1 MCSCDNH
8 MLLITGQLIFSP
20 SIIITLKPNIFKEG
34 VGSWGRGH
42 TFSPPPYW
50 LCFASHCS
58 TPSLSPLP
66 KLKTCI
72 LYHVYVIMH
81 AASNKT

>member
-34 VGSWGRGH
+34 VGSWGGGGH
-42 TFSPPPYW
+42 AFSPPPPIGYA
-50 LCFASHCS
+50 LQVIV
-58 TPSLSPLP
+58 PPPPSPLP
-66 KLKTCI
+66 PNLKLVFCT
-72 LYHVYVIMH
+72 M
-81 AASNKT
+81 SM